1 VCYKEKLTCMSLEN
15 SSLTPSQDANRTA
28 ILDASRDLFAR
39 FGYKKTTMED
49 IAMALRKGKSSLY
62 YYFKNKEEIFQAVI
76 ELESELLYSKLQ
88 EVVKTRGNAA
98 DKLRAYVTIR
108 METISQLENYQK
120 VLKEDLYGGYEFLGS
135 YKQKGDDLEQG
146 LLKSVLD
153 EGVAAN
159 IFQVKDTRLGAIGI
173 VTALRGLEIP
183 LFRGSANAEDLSL
196 QLDNILNILFFGVM
210 KR

>member
-1 VCYKEKLTCMSLEN
+1 MSLEN

-108 METISQLENYQK
+108 METIGQLENYQK

>member
-1 VCYKEKLTCMSLEN
+1 MSLEN

-76 ELESELLYSKLQ
+76 EMESELLYNQLQ
-88 EVVKTRGNAA
+88 EVVKAEGDASE
-98 DKLRAYVTIR
+98 KLRNYVTVR
-108 METISQLENYQK
+108 METIGQLENYQK

-135 YKQKGDDLEQG
+135 YKQKGDALEEG
-146 LLKSVLD
+146 FLKSILD
-153 EGVAAN
+153 EGVAAHV
-159 IFQVKDTRLGAIGI
+159 FQVKDTRLGAIGI

-183 LFRGSANAEDLSL
+183 LFRGSTNAQDLSL

>member
-108 METISQLENYQK
+108 METIGQLENYQK

>member
-1 VCYKEKLTCMSLEN
+1 MSLEN

-98 DKLRAYVTIR
+98 DKLRAYVTVR
-108 METISQLENYQK
+108 METIGQLENYQK

-159 IFQVKDTRLGAIGI
+159 VFQVKDTKLGAIGI

>member
-1 VCYKEKLTCMSLEN
+1 MSLEN

-76 ELESELLYSKLQ
+76 ELESELLYSQLQ
-88 EVVKTRGNAA
+88 GVVKAGGDASE
-98 DKLRAYVTIR
+98 KLRNYVTVR
-108 METISQLENYQK
+108 METIGQLENYQK

-135 YKQKGDDLEQG
+135 YKQEGDALEEG
-146 LLKSVLD
+146 FLKSILD
-153 EGVAAN
+153 EGVAAQ

-183 LFRGSANAEDLSL
+183 LFRGSANAQDLSL

>member
-1 VCYKEKLTCMSLEN
+1 MSLEN

-108 METISQLENYQK
+108 METIDQLENYQK

>member
-1 VCYKEKLTCMSLEN
+1 MSLEN
-15 SSLTPSQDANRTA
+15 NSLTPSQDANRTA

-88 EVVKTRGNAA
+88 DVVKDEWNAA
-98 DKLRAYVTIR
+98 DKLRNYVTVR
-108 METISQLENYQK
+108 METIGQLENYQK
-120 VLKEDLYGGYEFLGS
+120 VLKEDLYGGYDFLGS
-135 YKQKGDDLEQG
+135 YKQAGDLLEQG
-146 LLKSVLD
+146 FIKSILD

-159 IFQVKDTRLGAIGI
+159 IFHVKDTKLGAIGI

>member
-1 VCYKEKLTCMSLEN
+1 MSLEN

-76 ELESELLYSKLQ
+76 ELESELLHSKLQ
-88 EVVKTRGNAA
+88 EVVKTGGDAA
-98 DKLRAYVTIR
+98 QKLRNYVTIR
-108 METISQLENYQK
+108 METIGQLENYQK
-120 VLKEDLYGGYEFLGS
+120 VLKEDLYGGYDFLGS
-135 YKQKGDDLEQG
+135 YKQKGDELEEG
-146 LLKSVLD
+146 LLKTILD
-153 EGVAAN
+153 EGVATHV
-159 IFQVKDTRLGAIGI
+159 FHVKNTRLGAIGI

-196 QLDNILNILFFGVM
+196 QLDNILNILFYGVM

>member
-1 VCYKEKLTCMSLEN
+1 MSLEN
-15 SSLTPSQDANRTA
+15 SSLTPSQDANRNA

-76 ELESELLYSKLQ
+76 ELESELLHTKLQ
-88 EVVKTRGNAA
+88 EVVKTGGDAA
-98 DKLRAYVTIR
+98 QKLRNYVTIR
-108 METISQLENYQK
+108 METIGQLENYQK
-120 VLKEDLYGGYEFLGS
+120 VLKEDLYGGYDFLGS
-135 YKQKGDDLEQG
+135 YKQKGDVLEEG
-146 LLKSVLD
+146 LLKSILD

-159 IFQVKDTRLGAIGI
+159 VFHVKNTKLGAIGI

-183 LFRGSANAEDLSL
+183 LFRGSSNAEDLSL

>member
-1 VCYKEKLTCMSLEN
+1 MSLEN

-108 METISQLENYQK
+108 METIGQLENYQK

-146 LLKSVLD
+146 LLKSILD

>member
-1 VCYKEKLTCMSLEN
+1 MSLEN

-76 ELESELLYSKLQ
+76 ELESELLHSKLQ
-88 EVVKTRGNAA
+88 EVVKTNGDAA
-98 DKLRAYVTIR
+98 QKLRNYVTIR
-108 METISQLENYQK
+108 METIGQLENYQK
-120 VLKEDLYGGYEFLGS
+120 VLKEDLYGGYDFLGS
-135 YKQKGDDLEQG
+135 YKQKGDALEEG
-146 LLKSVLD
+146 LLKSILD

-159 IFQVKDTRLGAIGI
+159 IFHVKNTKLGAIGI

-183 LFRGSANAEDLSL
+183 LFRGSANSEDLSL

>member
-1 VCYKEKLTCMSLEN
+1 MSLEN

-28 ILDASRDLFAR
+28 ILEASRDLFAR

-76 ELESELLYSKLQ
+76 EMESELLYSQLE
-88 EVVKTRGNAA
+88 EVVKSKVSAT
-98 DKLRAYVTIR
+98 DKLRNYVTVR
-108 METISQLENYQK
+108 MSTIGKLENYQK
-120 VLKEDLYGGYEFLGS
+120 VLKEDLYGGYDFLES
-135 YKQKGDDLEQG
+135 YKQKGDELEEAF
-146 LLKSVLD
+146 LKTILD
-153 EGVAAN
+153 QGVAEN
-159 IFQVKDTRLGAIGI
+159 LFHVKDTKFGAIGI
-173 VTALRGLEIP
+173 ATALRGLEIP
-183 LFRGSANAEDLSL
+183 LFRGSANIEDFSL

>member
-1 VCYKEKLTCMSLEN
+1 MSLEN

-88 EVVKTRGNAA
+88 EVVNTGGNAA
-98 DKLRAYVTIR
+98 DKLRNYVTVR
-108 METISQLENYQK
+108 METIGQLENYQK

-135 YKQKGDDLEQG
+135 YKQKGDDLEQA
-146 LLKSVLD
+146 LLKTVLD

-159 IFQVKDTRLGAIGI
+159 VFHVKDTKLGAIGI

>member
-1 VCYKEKLTCMSLEN
+1 MSLEN

-76 ELESELLYSKLQ
+76 EMESELLYSKLQ
-88 EVVKTRGNAA
+88 EVVKAGGNPA
-98 DKLRAYVTIR
+98 DKLRRYVTVR
-108 METISQLENYQK
+108 METIGQLENYQK
-120 VLKEDLYGGYEFLGS
+120 VLKEDLYGGYDFLGS
-135 YKQKGDDLEQG
+135 YKQKGDTLEQG
-146 LLKSVLD
+146 LLKSILD
-153 EGVAAN
+153 EGVVAN
-159 IFQVKDTRLGAIGI
+159 IFHVKDTKLGAIGI

-183 LFRGSANAEDLSL
+183 LFRGSAKSEDLSL